1 MAAHGGHIP
10 HWLLHLGLP
19 GLCLISFLDASPIPL
34 PIPGSAD
41 LLLLLLCARHGSN
54 PFLLA
59 GLTIVSSVVGGYLTW
74 RAGKSGG
81 EAMLHHFAP
90 KRMVEL
96 VTRWMK
102 SHGGLTIA
110 ASAVLPPPVPLLPL
124 LLGAGALGATRN
136 QFLLAFSL
144 ARAARYGFVAWIGTV
159 YGPRVLHWWNHYLSK
174 WSMPVLVGFLV
185 LIVAG
190 MIFGFWQ
197 YRRQRSGWRA
207 KQAEGAK

>member
-1 MAAHGGHIP
+1 MAAQGGHIP

-54 PFLLA
+54 AVLLA
-59 GLTIVSSVVGGYLTW
+59 GLTIVSSVAGGYTTW
-74 RAGKSGG
+74 RTGKKGG
-81 EAMLHHFAP
+81 EAMLDHFAP

-110 ASAVLPPPVPLLPL
+110 ASAILPPPVPLMPL
-124 LLGAGALGATRN
+124 LLGSGALGASGR
-136 QFLLAFSL
+136 QFLIAFSL
-144 ARAARYGFVAWIGTV
+144 ARGARYGLVAWVGAA
-159 YGPRVLHWWNHYLSK
+159 YGPHVLHWWNRYLSK
-174 WSMPVLVGFLV
+174 WSMPVLWAFIG
-185 LIVAG
+185 LIVG
-190 MIFGFWQ
+190 GIIFGIWQ
-197 YRRQRSGWRA
+197 YRRQRTGWQA
-207 KQAEGAK
+207 KQARES

>member
-19 GLCLISFLDASPIPL
+19 GLCLISFLDSSPIPL

-54 PFLLA
+54 PWLLA
-59 GLTIVSSVVGGYLTW
+59 GLTIVCSVAGGYLTW
-74 RAGKSGG
+74 RAGKKGG

-90 KRMVEL
+90 KRMVNL

-102 SHGGLTIA
+102 RHGGLTIA
-110 ASAVLPPPVPLLPL
+110 ASAVLPPPVPLMPL
-124 LLGAGALGATRN
+124 LLGAGALGASGK

-144 ARAARYGFVAWIGTV
+144 ARGVRYGLVAWVGAF
-159 YGPRVLHWWNHYLSK
+159 YGPHVLHWWNRYLAK
-174 WSMPVLVGFLV
+174 WSMPVLWGFVG
-185 LIVAG
+185 LIAAG
-190 MIFGFWQ
+190 IIFGIWQ

-207 KQAEGAK
+207 KQAEAAG